1 MLLSAIEAIDLQLQQ
16 LERKSKQRNR
26 TIKIIFMCLTSYFP
40 YGIQENK
47 IERLFCVF

>member
-40 YGIQENK
+40 YGKENK